1 MLELWN
7 KASLGVFDVLLGW
20 LLALPSDVAI
30 FTVAIGSALILTGVR
45 LFTTNQDL
53 LHRAAADKK
62 RIATLIRQAKLARDK
77 EAIQRYRA
85 TKSMI
90 ALKTFTAEG
99 MPLVASLLP
108 IAMLATW
115 CINRLEF
122 HPPRENEPVQVRFYT
137 PVSAIGQV
145 MHLVPEP
152 GLTADGGCI
161 REIEAGSYNNVA
173 QGVSTWTLRGAKA
186 DRPYS
191 LTFRYKDETYHH
203 DLLVGQR
210 TYSPSLVIPNDHVAS
225 ELKMRPLKLFGIV
238 PGIEAIVFPPWLVGY
253 LIIVVPFVFITKKVL
268 RIY

>member
-7 KASLGVFDVLLGW
+7 RISLGVFDVLLGW

-53 LHRAAADKK
+53 LRRAAADRK
-62 RIATLIRQAKLARDK
+62 RLGVLTRQAKLARDK

-90 ALKTFTAEG
+90 AIKTFTAEG
-99 MPLVASLLP
+99 MPLLASLLP

-122 HPPRENEPVQVRFYT
+122 HPPRENEPVAVRFYT
-137 PVSAIGQV
+137 PVSAIGQT
-145 MHLVPEP
+145 MHLVPAP
-152 GLTADGGCI
+152 GLTVDGGYV
-161 REIEAGSYNNVA
+161 REIESGSYNSIP
-173 QGVSTWTLRGAKA
+173 QGVATWAVRGVKA
-186 DRPYS
+186 DQPYR
-191 LTFRYKDETYHH
+191 LTFRYKDETYHQ

-210 TYSPSLVIPNDHVAS
+210 TYSAAFAMPNDHVAS
-225 ELKMRPLKLFGIV
+225 EVKMRPLKLFNIV

-253 LIIVVPFVFITKKVL
+253 LIIVIPFVFITKKVL